1 MFGRRSSIVLIIG
14 IAVLVAATA
23 PPVFAIYPQL
33 STTLTGPAIN
43 GVVPGGDAKV
53 DQSKLPTQPGTV
65 DVQVNNVNLPDG
77 TVLGVVLTDCGSS
90 PVGTI
95 TLRRGDG
102 QLKTK
107 LPVGCQI
114 GRQSSIFV
122 NNGSATILSGG
133 APWTVGG

>member
-1 MFGRRSSIVLIIG
+1 MFGKTRSMVLITG
-14 IAVLVAATA
+14 IAVLIAATTA
-23 PPVFAIYPQL
+23 PAFAIYALL

-43 GVVPGGDAKV
+43 GVVPGGQAAV
-53 DQSKLPTQPGTV
+53 DQSKLPTHPGTV
-65 DVQVNNVNLPDG
+65 DVQVTSVNLPDG
-77 TVLGVVLTDCGSS
+77 TVLGVVLTDCGAS

-95 TLRRGDG
+95 TLRGGDG

-114 GRQSSIFV
+114 GRQSSIFI

>member
-1 MFGRRSSIVLIIG
+1 MFGRRCSIVLIIG

-43 GVVPGGDAKV
+43 GVVPGGNAQV

>member
-1 MFGRRSSIVLIIG
+1 MFGKTRSMVLITG
-14 IAVLVAATA
+14 IAVLIAATTA
-23 PPVFAIYPQL
+23 PVFAIYPQL

-77 TVLGVVLTDCGSS
+77 TVLGVVLTDCGAS

-95 TLRRGDG
+95 TLRGGDG
-102 QLKTK
+102 QLRTK
-107 LPVGCQI
+107 LPAGCQI
-114 GRQSSIFV
+114 GRQSSIFI
-122 NNGSATILSGG
+122 NNGSTTILSGG